1 MTEKKTKVNKKQ
13 LSFEASLEKLDAVIN
28 QMESRE
34 LGLTESIEAYEQ
46 GVSLLRQLHEELSD
60 IEQRV
65 VTLVRIDE
73 DGNPVFESA
82 PTATEN
88 GHNTSKA
95 GRRKKT
101 KAQDEKA
108 EDQTKKQRIST
119 SHHENRHQLPGMDEV
134 TPGA

>member
-73 DGNPVFESA
+73 DGNPVFE
-82 PTATEN
+82 
-88 GHNTSKA
+88 KC
-95 GRRKKT
+95 
-101 KAQDEKA
+101 
-108 EDQTKKQRIST
+108 
-119 SHHENRHQLPGMDEV
+119 
-134 TPGA
+134 

>member
-1 MTEKKTKVNKKQ
+1 MTEKKTKVNKRQ
-13 LSFEASLEKLDAVIN
+13 LSFEDSLEKLDAVIN

-82 PTATEN
+82 HTCLLY
-88 GHNTSKA
+88 TSPSP
-95 GRRKKT
+95 R
-101 KAQDEKA
+101 D
-108 EDQTKKQRIST
+108 
-119 SHHENRHQLPGMDEV
+119 P
-134 TPGA
+134 

>member
-73 DGNPVFESA
+73 DGNPVFENAGDSIKDG
-82 PTATEN
+82 TKK
-88 GHNTSKA
+88 SKA
-95 GRRKKT
+95 GRRKST
-101 KAQDEKA
+101 KSQGLRA
-108 EDQTKKQRIST
+108 ETTKKQEKT
-119 SHHENRHQLPGMDEV
+119 AAGHQKARHQLPGMDDP
-134 TPGA
+134 TSGA

>member
-1 MTEKKTKVNKKQ
+1 MTDKKPKTNKKQ
-13 LSFEASLEKLDAVIN
+13 PSFEVSLDQLDAVIN

-73 DGNPVFESA
+73 DGNPVFENAGDSIKDG
-82 PTATEN
+82 TKK
-88 GHNTSKA
+88 SKA
-95 GRRKKT
+95 GRRKSTKSHGLKT
-101 KAQDEKA
+101 EATQKHEKTTA
-108 EDQTKKQRIST
+108 A
-119 SHHENRHQLPGMDEV
+119 HHKTRHQLPGMDDP

>member
-1 MTEKKTKVNKKQ
+1 MTEKKTKAIKNSHVFRG
-13 LSFEASLEKLDAVIN
+13 LTRKLDAVIN

-82 PTATEN
+82 PTATED
-88 GHNTSKA
+88 GT
-95 GRRKKT
+95 
-101 KAQDEKA
+101 
-108 EDQTKKQRIST
+108 
-119 SHHENRHQLPGMDEV
+119 
-134 TPGA
+134 

>member
-1 MTEKKTKVNKKQ
+1 MTEKKSKTTKKKA
-13 LSFEASLEKLDAVIN
+13 SFEESLDELDMIIHK
-28 QMESRE
+28 MESRD
-34 LGLTESIEAYEQ
+34 LGLSEALAAYEQ
-46 GVSLLRQLHEELSD
+46 GVTLLRHLHEELSD

-82 PTATEN
+82 HTAPEN

-101 KAQDEKA
+101 KVQGEKA
-108 EDQTKKQRIST
+108 EDQPKKQRIST
-119 SHHENRHQLPGMDEV
+119 SHHETRHQLPGMDEA